1 VLVGGSGPLAARVP
15 SVGVPRMKITTA
27 CTSEEDP
34 AEAVRECFDSLA
46 LAPGEVPSWCL
57 IYHSE
62 LYPGE
67 QVSAALNALL
77 GGAPLHGGTSC
88 MGVMSTSGVCAAQGV
103 GLGLFAISDAEG
115 DYGTGAAEIG
125 TDPRAAAKRAL
136 ERALEHAGRPG
147 ELPCLVWMNAAPGQ
161 EEDLLAGIEDLLGSS
176 VPVAGG
182 STADNTV
189 SGGWSQIANGEVF
202 RDSVVLSVLFPSA
215 AISSAFHSGYDPTP
229 LRGIVTW
236 AEGRLLHEID
246 GRAAAQVYD
255 EWTEGSLAEFM
266 KEGGAILSQTSLA
279 PLGREVGALQGM
291 PFYKLSHPSR
301 VTPEGSLALFTKVE
315 IGDEVVLMRGSRQSL
330 ISRAGRVAREAI
342 LASDLPREAI
352 LGGLV
357 IYCAGCMLTIQDDMD
372 EVASEI
378 ASELGGAPF
387 LGVFTFGEQ
396 GCVVGQGSSHGN
408 LMISTVVFS
417 DEGRG

>member
-1 VLVGGSGPLAARVP
+1 
-15 SVGVPRMKITTA
+15 MKIATA
-27 CTSEEDP
+27 CTSEADP
-34 AEAVRECFDSLA
+34 VRAVEECFAA
-46 LAPGEVPSWCL
+46 LDLGPGEVPSWCL

-62 LYPGE
+62 LYPGAE
-67 QVSAALNALL
+67 VTAALTRLL
-77 GGAPLHGGTSC
+77 GEVPLHGGTSC
-88 MGVMSTSGVCAAQGV
+88 MGVMSTSGVCAAEGV
-103 GLGLFAISDAEG
+103 GLGLFAISDAAG
-115 DYGTGAAEIG
+115 SYGTGAAEIG
-125 TDPRAAAKRAL
+125 EDPRGAATRAL

-147 ELPCLVWMNAAPGQ
+147 EVPCLVWMNAAPGA

-189 SGGWSQIANGEVF
+189 SGRWSQIANGEVF
-202 RDSVVLSVLFPSA
+202 QDSVVLSVLFPSA
-215 AISSAFHSGYDPTP
+215 VISSAFHSGYDPTP
-229 LRGIVTW
+229 QRGIVTW

-246 GRAAAQVYD
+246 GRAAAEVYD
-255 EWTEGSLAEFM
+255 EWTQGSLAEFRQ
-266 KEGGAILSQTSLA
+266 EGGAILSRTSLA
-279 PLGREVGALQGM
+279 PLGREVGSLQGM

-301 VTPEGSLALFTKVE
+301 VTPVGSLALFTNVE
-315 IGDEVVLMRGSRQSL
+315 IGDEVVLMRGSRLSL

-342 LASDLPREAI
+342 QASEQPREAI
-352 LGGLV
+352 LGALV
-357 IYCAGCMLTIQDDMD
+357 IYCAGCMLTIQEDME
-372 EVASEI
+372 EVAAEI

-417 DEGRG
+417 DEGRP